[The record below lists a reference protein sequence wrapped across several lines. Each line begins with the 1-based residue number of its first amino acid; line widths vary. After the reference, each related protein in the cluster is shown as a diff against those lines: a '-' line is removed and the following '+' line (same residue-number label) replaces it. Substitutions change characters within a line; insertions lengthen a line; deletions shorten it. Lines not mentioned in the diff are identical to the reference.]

1 MNPASLC
8 LFPVSCFPLQE
19 VVNGHLPHD
28 ERADSCMNV
37 QELLPPGFVHQD
49 LLPVP
54 APALPDRPE
63 RIHFVHQT
71 RPPVLVQSPAAAGR
85 SEESRL
91 GSHHSGNHHSGID
104 RCRNRDLVVHQ
115 NHLLRLQIPL
125 GSVRN
130 RPFEIHSDS
139 DLEVLLGRVRR
150 KAGILS
156 LVQQDSEVL
165 VLGGLLLQE
174 PVLVLAEGP
183 LLVRGLE
190 VLAVLAVLAVLE
202 EGQQDLIL
210 LGQLW
215 AQ

>member
-1 MNPASLC
+1 MNPASLG
-8 LFPVSCFPLQE
+8 LFPVSCFLLQE
-19 VVNGHLPHD
+19 VVNGHLPHA
-28 ERADSCMNV
+28 EGANTCIHA
-37 QELLPPGFVHQD
+37 QELLPPVFVHQD

-54 APALPDRPE
+54 APMLPDRPE
-63 RIHFVHQT
+63 RIRFVHQT
-71 RPPVLVQSPAAAGR
+71 RPVVLVQSPAAAGR

-91 GSHHSGNHHSGID
+91 GSHHSGNHRSGTG
-104 RCRNRDLVVHQ
+104 RCRNRHLVVHQ
-115 NHLLRLQIPL
+115 NHLLRLHTLP

-130 RPFEIHSDS
+130 RRFGTHSDS
-139 DLEVLLGRVRR
+139 DLEVLLGRVQR

-156 LVQQDSEVL
+156 LAHRDSEVL
-165 VLGGLLLQE
+165 LLVGLLLQE
-174 PVLVLAEGP
+174 PLLVLAEGP

-190 VLAVLAVLAVLE
+190 GLGVLE